1 MVILL
6 IFDEKKPSSGGAKC
20 KQQMAN
26 LKEIRGRI
34 ASVTSTRQ
42 ITSAMKMVAAAKLRK
57 AQNFVSKIVPYKN
70 KMQEVLAELSENLA
84 EDDDNIYTA
93 KRDVRNI
100 LVIAVSS
107 NKGLCGGFNSNIF
120 KYCMALAQRVKKD
133 SPNATVKFYTIGR
146 KITEL
151 LSKAGYTVYKSDIDA
166 IDKVDYATSS
176 AIAAEVTKLYEEEVF
191 DSIRLVYNEFVN
203 PAVQNVTDH
212 SFLPIAFDAKALAAA
227 AKTSKKYRSDYL
239 FEPDKDSIVK
249 SLMPQWLKLT
259 LFASLAE
266 SFAGEQG
273 ARMTS
278 MNKATDNATEL
289 IKDLN
294 LQYNKVRQASIT
306 NEIIEI
312 VSGANAS

>member
-1 MVILL
+1 
-6 IFDEKKPSSGGAKC
+6 
-20 KQQMAN
+20 MAN
-26 LKEIRGRI
+26 LKEIRSRI

-70 KMQEVLAELSENLA
+70 KMQEVLAVLSETLA
-84 EDDDNIYTA
+84 ESDDNIYTA
-93 KRDVRNI
+93 KRDARKI

-107 NKGLCGGFNSNIF
+107 NKGLCGGFNSNVY
-120 KYCMALAQRVKKD
+120 KYCAQLAEREQANGV
-133 SPNATVKFYTIGR
+133 SVQFYAIGR
-146 KITEL
+146 KISEL
-151 LSKAGYTVYKSDIDA
+151 LQKSGYVVYKSNIDA
-166 IDKVDYATSS
+166 VDAVDYQKS
-176 AIAAEVTKLYEEEVF
+176 ADIAAEVSKLFLDGDF
-191 DSIRLVYNEFVN
+191 DNVRLVFNEFVN
-203 PAVQNVTDH
+203 PAVQNVGE
-212 SFLPIAFDAKALAAA
+212 SNFLPLQFEAGDTKFK
-227 AKTSKKYRSDYL
+227 SDYI
-239 FEPDKDSIVK
+239 FEPDKDTIVN
-249 SLMPQWLKLT
+249 SLIPQWLKLT
-259 LFASLAE
+259 LFSALAE

-312 VSGANAS
+312 VSGANAN

>member
-1 MVILL
+1 
-6 IFDEKKPSSGGAKC
+6 
-20 KQQMAN
+20 MAN
-26 LKEIRGRI
+26 LKEIRSRI

-70 KMQEVLAELSENLA
+70 KMQEVLSVLSETLA
-84 EDDDNIYTA
+84 DNDENIYTSQREV
-93 KRDVRNI
+93 KNM

-107 NKGLCGGFNSNIF
+107 NKGLCGGFNSNVF
-120 KYCMALAQRVKKD
+120 KYCAQLADREMAKGV
-133 SPNATVKFYTIGR
+133 TVKFYAIGR
-146 KITEL
+146 KISEL
-151 LSKAGYTVYKSDIDA
+151 LAKSGYSVYKSDTDA
-166 IDKVDYATSS
+166 VDSVDYQKSA
-176 AIAAEVTKLYEEEVF
+176 AIANEVSEVF
-191 DSIRLVYNEFVN
+191 VDGGFDSVKIVFNEFVN
-203 PAVQNVTDH
+203 PAVQNV
-212 SFLPIAFDAKALAAA
+212 SEGVFLPLRFEAGD
-227 AKTSKKYRSDYL
+227 SKFKSDYI
-239 FEPDKDSIVK
+239 FEPDKEKIVS
-249 SLMPQWLKLT
+249 SLIPQWLRLT
-259 LFASLAE
+259 LFSSLAE

-312 VSGANAS
+312 VSGANAN

>member
-1 MVILL
+1 
-6 IFDEKKPSSGGAKC
+6 
-20 KQQMAN
+20 MAN
-26 LKEIRGRI
+26 LKEIRSRI

-93 KRDVRNI
+93 KRDVKHI

-120 KYCMALAQRVKKD
+120 KYCMSLVAKEKKQNPD
-133 SPNATVKFYTIGR
+133 VSVKFFTIGK

-151 LSKAGYTVYKSDIDA
+151 LSKSGYTVYKSDIDA

-176 AIAAEVTKLYEEEVF
+176 AIAAEVTKLYEEEIF

-203 PAVQNVTDH
+203 PAVQNVTDN
-212 SFLPIAFDAKALAAA
+212 SFLPIAFDAKTLAAA
-227 AKTSKKYRSDYL
+227 ANSANKYKSDYI

-249 SLMPQWLKLT
+249 SIMHQWLKLT

-273 ARMTS
+273 A
-278 MNKATDNATEL
+278 
-289 IKDLN
+289 
-294 LQYNKVRQASIT
+294 
-306 NEIIEI
+306 
-312 VSGANAS
+312 

>member
-1 MVILL
+1 
-6 IFDEKKPSSGGAKC
+6 
-20 KQQMAN
+20 MAN

-70 KMQEVLAELSENLA
+70 KMQEVLAELSDTLA
-84 EDDDNIYTA
+84 EDDENIYTA
-93 KRDVRNI
+93 KRDVHNI

-120 KYCMALAQRVKKD
+120 KYCTALAAREKAAN
-133 SPNATVKFYTIGR
+133 PNVTVKFYTIGR

-151 LSKAGYTVYKSDIDA
+151 LTKAGYNVYKSDIEA
-166 IDKVDYATSS
+166 IDKVDFSTSS
-176 AIAAEVTKLYEEEVF
+176 AIAAEVTKLYEDEVF
-191 DSIRLVYNEFVN
+191 DSIRLVFNEFVN
-203 PAVQNVTDH
+203 PAVQNVTDR
-212 SFLPIAFDAKALAAA
+212 SYLPLKFDAVKSADSN
-227 AKTSKKYRSDYL
+227 KFKSDYI

-249 SLMPQWLKLT
+249 SLIPQWLKLT

>member
-1 MVILL
+1 
-6 IFDEKKPSSGGAKC
+6 
-20 KQQMAN
+20 MAN
-26 LKEIRGRI
+26 LKEIRSRI

-70 KMQEVLAELSENLA
+70 KMQEVLAELSDNLA
-84 EDDDNIYTA
+84 EDGDNIYTA
-93 KRDVRNI
+93 KRDVKNI

-120 KYCMALAQRVKKD
+120 KYCMAFAAREKEQHPGV
-133 SPNATVKFYTIGR
+133 TVKFYTIGR

-151 LSKAGYTVYKSDIDA
+151 LSKSGYSVYKSDIDA
-166 IDKVDYATSS
+166 IDKVDYATSA
-176 AIAAEVTKLYEEEVF
+176 AIATEVAKLYEEEVF

-203 PAVQNVTDH
+203 PAVQNVTDN
-212 SFLPIAFDAKALAAA
+212 SFLPIAFDTQVLASASA
-227 AKTSKKYRSDYL
+227 NSANKFKSDYI